1 VEDLDRQVLALLP
14 HQLLGLLLE
23 HLAGPVVGIDDLVA
37 HLELADI
44 DDVFFFFETGLNRF
58 FFYCWNRCLL

>member
-1 VEDLDRQVLALLP
+1 
-14 HQLLGLLLE
+14 
-23 HLAGPVVGIDDLVA
+23 VVGVDDLVA
-37 HLELADI
+37 LLELADI